1 MKTLMEV
8 IQTLRAMLYEAV
20 TAVPDQVRNSLT
32 DGITYENVG
41 TRACTK
47 KSRADEARD
56 PVAQKF

>member
-1 MKTLMEV
+1 MEV

-32 DGITYENVG
+32 DGITYQNVG
-41 TRACTK
+41 TRAGTK